1 MAPSP
6 LETEIRARI
15 VAHGPIPVAEYMALC
30 LGHPRYGYYVTR
42 DPFGARGDFI
52 TAPEVSQMFGEVLGV
67 WMAAVWQQMGAP
79 ARVRIVELGPGRGTL
94 MSDALRAAKVLPGL
108 LDAASVHLVEI
119 SPALKAKQQQTLR
132 GVAPPLSWH
141 ASLDAVPE
149 GPAIVIANEFFDAL
163 PVHQA
168 VKTPGGW
175 CERRVG
181 IDGDKLVFTP
191 AAEPLAGLDARLP
204 ASAREAADGAIF
216 EWRDDGAARALGAR
230 LTQQGGAALV
240 IDYGHVATAIGD
252 TLQALGGHAFADPL
266 ATPGA
271 LDLTAH
277 VDFAALMRA
286 VIAAGAA
293 AFGPISQGELLRR
306 LGIAARAAKLKEKAA
321 PDIAAQIDAAVARLT
336 GTGRTEMGTLF
347 KAAAFAHP
355 KLGAPPAFES

>member
-1 MAPSP
+1 MTT
-6 LETEIRARI
+6 TELGRLIGRRI
-15 VAHGPIPVAEYMALC
+15 ALTGPISLADFMAEA
-30 LGHPRYGYYVTR
+30 LGHPRLGYYRRALPV
-42 DPFGARGDFI
+42 GASGDFT
-52 TAPEVSQMFGEVLGV
+52 TAPEISQMFGELIGA
-67 WMAAVWQQMGAP
+67 WLAERWLAMGSLSP
-79 ARVRIVELGPGRGTL
+79 VNLVELGPGRGTL
-94 MSDALRAAKVLPGL
+94 MADALRATRGVPGFH
-108 LDAASVHLVEI
+108 AAFRLQLVETNQPLRAEQQRTLGAFAPAWHERFDDVPGG
-119 SPALKAKQQQTLR
+119 PAL
-132 GVAPPLSWH
+132 
-141 ASLDAVPE
+141 
-149 GPAIVIANEFFDAL
+149 IVANEFFDAL

-230 LTQQGGAALV
+230 LAQQGGAALV

-286 VIAAGAA
+286 VVSVGAA
-293 AFGPISQGELLRR
+293 TFGPISQSELLQR
-306 LGIAARAAKLKEKAA
+306 LGIAARAAKLKEIAA